1 MADDIVADPIDTEPA
16 PAPMPPPA
24 AAAPPT
30 PNFTVPLAVVLEESH
45 VPLARLQALQQGAV
59 LPLGASAGAIGVRVL
74 AGGRPIASGT
84 LVAVGEG
91 YGVLIDGVVAE
102 G

>member
-1 MADDIVADPIDTEPA
+1 MADDIVADPIEAETTPVTPA
-16 PAPMPPPA
+16 PTA
-24 AAAPPT
+24 A
-30 PNFTVPLAVVLEESH
+30 PNFTVPLSVVLEEAQ
-45 VPLARLQALQQGAV
+45 VPLARLQGLQDGAV

-74 AGGRPIASGT
+74 AGGRAIATGT